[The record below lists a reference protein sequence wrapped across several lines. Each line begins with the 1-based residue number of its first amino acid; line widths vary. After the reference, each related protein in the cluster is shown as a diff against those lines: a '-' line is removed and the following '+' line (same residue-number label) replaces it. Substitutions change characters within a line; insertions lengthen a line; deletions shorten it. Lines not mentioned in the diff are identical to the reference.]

1 MIRKLGQVMLYVN
14 DQEKAVTFWQEK
26 VGFHVVADETAGPM
40 RWIEI
45 APTKDSETSLVLHN
59 KKAVARMSPDLH
71 LGTPSLLFYSDR
83 FEQLRRH
90 LMDHQVTV
98 GEIVDMPSG
107 RTFNFADEEDNYFA
121 VMEMK

>member
-14 DQEKAVTFWQEK
+14 DQEKAMQFWTEK
-26 VGFHVVADETAGPM
+26 VGFHVLADETAGPM

-45 APTKDSETSLVLHN
+45 APAQDSETSLVLHD
-59 KKAVARMSPDLH
+59 KEAVARMSPGLH

-83 FEQLRRH
+83 FEQLRSQ
-90 LMDHQVTV
+90 LLEHQVTV
-98 GEIVDMPSG
+98 GEIMEMPSG
-107 RTFNFADEEDNYFA
+107 RTFNFADEEENYFA